1 MFDAHVKTAVE
12 STQTFYSEEL
22 GMQYS
27 FEEAASLFRMAA
39 SIWSQ
44 DRLMVANDLEEMAD
58 RHEYELSLEE
68 Y

>member
-12 STQTFYSEEL
+12 ATQSFYSEEL
-22 GMQYS
+22 GMQCS
-27 FEEAASLFRMAA
+27 FEEASSLFRLAA

-44 DRLMVANDLEEMAD
+44 DHLEIANDLEEMAD
-58 RHEYELSLEE
+58 RHEYELSLE